1 MNEKEVREIRRRF
14 RPDKSMIGNV
24 YGCYVNEE
32 RKIVAT
38 FEEFLSSM
46 PQEESERF
54 LSLLKKSLSGSLG
67 KNLVNI
73 EFSTKQVMD
82 GDEHKLLSMLRQTGL
97 KNSDLL
103 QTFYQRVIEALKME
117 SNYLILLTHD
127 VYSVPYRA
135 KDDEIQRDASDE
147 EFSYIL
153 CSICPVKQTPAEL
166 SYRMAENRFHT
177 TSQGYV
183 VSAPALGFMFP
194 AFDDRA
200 ANIYGALY
208 YMKNAAENHQEF
220 IDTVFHVEPPM
231 PATAQKETFQAI
243 LTETLNEE
251 CSLTVVQAVHEHLSE
266 MIDRHKENKEPEQLL
281 LSQRE
286 IGAVLQECGV
296 SAEHVEAF
304 ATAFDAHFGVDAQL
318 PPANVIDKKQFVIRT
333 PDVVIKVDPERSDLI
348 ETRVIDGSRY
358 LLIPADSGV
367 EVNGV
372 SVKIGVENDI

>member
-24 YGCYVNEE
+24 YGCYVNED

-46 PQEESERF
+46 PQEDSERF
-54 LSLLKKSLSGSLG
+54 LTLLKKSLSGSLG

-73 EFSTKQVMD
+73 EFSAKQVMNS
-82 GDEHKLLSMLRQTGL
+82 DEHKLLSMLRQDGL
-97 KNSDLL
+97 KNSDML
-103 QTFYQRVIEALKME
+103 QTFYQRVIETLKME

-127 VYSVPYRA
+127 VYTVPYKT
-135 KDDEIQRDASDE
+135 KDGKIQKDASDE
-147 EFSYIL
+147 EYSYIL
-153 CSICPVKQTPAEL
+153 CSICSVKLAPAEL
-166 SYRMAENRFHT
+166 SYQLAENRFHT
-177 TSQGYV
+177 ASQGWV
-183 VSAPALGFMFP
+183 VSAPELGFMFP

-220 IDTVFHVEPPM
+220 IDAVFHVEPPM
-231 PATAQKETFQAI
+231 PAAAQKEIFQAI
-243 LTETLNEE
+243 LAETLKEE
-251 CSLTVVQAVHEHLSE
+251 CSFTVVQAVHEHLSE
-266 MIDRHKENKEPEQLL
+266 MIDRHKENKEEEQLL

-296 SAEHVEAF
+296 SDEHVQAF
-304 ATAFDAHFGVDAQL
+304 AACFDAQFGLDAQL
-318 PPANVIDKKQFVIRT
+318 PPANVIDKKQFVICT
-333 PDVVIKVDPERSDLI
+333 PDVVIKVDPDRSDLI
-348 ETRVIDGSRY
+348 ETRVIDGSKY
-358 LLIPADSGV
+358 ILIPADAGV

-372 SVKIGVENDI
+372 SVKVGGEN

>member
-14 RPDKSMIGNV
+14 KPDKSMIGNV
-24 YGCYVNEE
+24 YGCYVNED

-82 GDEHKLLSMLRQTGL
+82 SDEHRLLSMLRQSGL
-97 KNSDLL
+97 KNSDML
-103 QTFYQRVIEALKME
+103 QTYYQRVIETLNMQ

-127 VYSVPYRA
+127 VYAVPYKA
-135 KDDEIQRDASDE
+135 KDDEIQKEASDE

-153 CSICPVKQTPAEL
+153 CSICPVKLTPAEL
-166 SYRMAENRFHT
+166 SYQLAENRFHT

-183 VSAPALGFMFP
+183 VSAPELGFMFP

-220 IDTVFHVEPPM
+220 VDAVFHVEPPM
-231 PATAQKETFQAI
+231 PAAAQKEMFQAI
-243 LTETLNEE
+243 LAETLKEE
-251 CSLTVVQAVHEHLSE
+251 CSLEVVQAVHEHLSE
-266 MIDRHKENKEPEQLL
+266 MIDRHKENREPEQLL

-286 IGAVLQECGV
+286 LGAVLQECGV
-296 SAEHVEAF
+296 SEEYVQAF
-304 ATAFDAHFGVDAQL
+304 ATTFDAHFGEDAQL

-348 ETRVIDGSRY
+348 ETRVINGSRY
-358 LLIPADSGV
+358 ILIPADEGV

-372 SVKIGVENDI
+372 SVRIGTEN

>member
-14 RPDKSMIGNV
+14 RPDKSMIGSV
-24 YGCYVNEE
+24 YGCYVNED

-38 FEEFLSSM
+38 FEEFLSGM

-73 EFSTKQVMD
+73 EFSAKQVMNS
-82 GDEHKLLSMLRQTGL
+82 DEHRLLSMLRQSGL
-97 KNSDLL
+97 KNSDML
-103 QTFYQRVIEALKME
+103 QTFYQRITESLNME
-117 SNYLILLTHD
+117 GNYLILLTHD
-127 VYSVPYRA
+127 VYTVPYRSNDGELQ
-135 KDDEIQRDASDE
+135 KDASDE

-153 CSICPVKQTPAEL
+153 CSICPVKLTPAEL
-166 SYRMAENRFHT
+166 SYQLTENRFRT

-183 VSAPALGFMFP
+183 VAAPELGFLFP

-208 YMKNAAENHQEF
+208 YMKNGTENHQEF
-220 IDTVFHVEPPM
+220 IDAVFHVEPPM
-231 PATAQKETFQAI
+231 PAAAQKEMFQAI
-243 LTETLNEE
+243 LSETLNED
-251 CSLTVVQAVHEHLSE
+251 CSLEVVQAVHEHLSE

-281 LSQRE
+281 LTQRE
-286 IGAVLQECGV
+286 IGAVLKECGV
-296 SAEHVEAF
+296 SEEHVQAF
-304 ATAFDAHFGVDAQL
+304 ATTFDAHFGMDAQL

-358 LLIPADSGV
+358 ILIPADAGV

-372 SVKIGVENDI
+372 SVKVGIEN

>member
-1 MNEKEVREIRRRF
+1 MNEKEIREIRRRF
-14 RPDKSMIGNV
+14 RADKSMIGNV
-24 YGCYVNEE
+24 YGCYVNED
-32 RKIVAT
+32 RKVVAT

-54 LSLLKKSLSGSLG
+54 LFLLKKSLSGSLG

-73 EFSTKQVMD
+73 EFSAKQVMD
-82 GDEHKLLSMLRQTGL
+82 GEEHKLLSMLRQTGL
-97 KNSDLL
+97 KDAGML
-103 QTFYQRVIEALKME
+103 QTFYERVIETLKME

-127 VYSVPYRA
+127 VYTVPYRA
-135 KDDEIQRDASDE
+135 KDGEIQGDASDE
-147 EFSYIL
+147 EFRYIV

-183 VSAPALGFMFP
+183 VSAPELGFLFP

-208 YMKNAAENHQEF
+208 YTKNAADNHQEF
-220 IDTVFHVEPPM
+220 IDTIFRVEPPM
-231 PATAQKETFQAI
+231 PAAAQKETFQTI
-243 LTETLNEE
+243 LTEALKED

-266 MIDRHKENKEPEQLL
+266 LIDRHKENKEPEQLL

-304 ATAFDAHFGVDAQL
+304 GAAFDAHFGEDAQL

-358 LLIPADSGV
+358 ILIPADAGV

-372 SVKIGVENDI
+372 NVRIGAQI

>member
-24 YGCYVNEE
+24 YGCYVNED

-73 EFSTKQVMD
+73 EFSAKHVMD
-82 GDEHKLLSMLRQTGL
+82 GDEHKLLSLLRQTGL
-97 KNSDLL
+97 KDSDML
-103 QTFYQRVIEALKME
+103 QTFYQRVIETLKME

-127 VYSVPYRA
+127 VYTVPYRA
-135 KDDEIQRDASDE
+135 KDGEIQRDASDE

-153 CSICPVKQTPAEL
+153 CSICPVKLTPAEL
-166 SYRMAENRFHT
+166 SYQLAENRFHT

-183 VSAPALGFMFP
+183 VSAPELGFLFP

-231 PATAQKETFQAI
+231 PAAAQKETFQAI
-243 LTETLNEE
+243 LTETLREE

-266 MIDRHKENKEPEQLL
+266 RIDRHKENKEPEQLL

-296 SAEHVEAF
+296 SEAHVEAF
-304 ATAFDAHFGVDAQL
+304 ATAFDAHFGADAQL

-348 ETRVIDGSRY
+348 ETRVINGSRY
-358 LLIPADSGV
+358 ILIPADAGV

-372 SVKIGVENDI
+372 SVRIGVEN

>member
-14 RPDKSMIGNV
+14 RPDKSMIGSV
-24 YGCYVNEE
+24 YGCYVNED
-32 RKIVAT
+32 RKIVAS
-38 FEEFLSSM
+38 FEEFLSGM

-73 EFSTKQVMD
+73 EFSAKQVMNS
-82 GDEHKLLSMLRQTGL
+82 DEHRLLSMLRQSGL
-97 KNSDLL
+97 KNSDML
-103 QTFYQRVIEALKME
+103 QTFYQRVTESLSME
-117 SNYLILLTHD
+117 GNYLILLTHD
-127 VYSVPYRA
+127 VYTVPYRSNDGELQ
-135 KDDEIQRDASDE
+135 KDASDE

-153 CSICPVKQTPAEL
+153 CSICPVKLTPAEL
-166 SYRMAENRFHT
+166 SYQLTENRFRT

-183 VSAPALGFMFP
+183 VAAPELGFLFP

-208 YMKNAAENHQEF
+208 YMKNGTENHQEL
-220 IDTVFHVEPPM
+220 IDAVFHVEPPM
-231 PATAQKETFQAI
+231 PAAAQKEMFQAI
-243 LTETLNEE
+243 LSETLNED
-251 CSLTVVQAVHEHLSE
+251 CSLEVVQAVHEHLSE

-281 LSQRE
+281 LTQRE
-286 IGAVLQECGV
+286 IGAVLKECGV
-296 SAEHVEAF
+296 SEEHVQAF
-304 ATAFDAHFGVDAQL
+304 ATTFDAHFGMDAQL

-358 LLIPADSGV
+358 ILIPADAGV

-372 SVKIGVENDI
+372 RVNVGIEN

>member
-24 YGCYVNEE
+24 YGCYVNED

-54 LSLLKKSLSGSLG
+54 LTLLKKSLSGSLG

-73 EFSTKQVMD
+73 EFSAKQVMN
-82 GDEHKLLSMLRQTGL
+82 GDEHKLLSMLRQDGL
-97 KNSDLL
+97 KNSDML
-103 QTFYQRVIEALKME
+103 QTFYQRVTETLNMG

-127 VYSVPYRA
+127 VYTVPYKT
-135 KDDEIQRDASDE
+135 KDGEIQKDASDE

-153 CSICPVKQTPAEL
+153 CSICPVKLTPAEL
-166 SYRMAENRFHT
+166 SYQMAENRFHT
-177 TSQGYV
+177 TSQGWV
-183 VSAPALGFMFP
+183 VSAPELGFLFP

-200 ANIYGALY
+200 TNIYGALY

-220 IDTVFHVEPPM
+220 IDAVFHVEPPM
-231 PATAQKETFQAI
+231 PAAAQKEIFQAI
-243 LTETLNEE
+243 LAETLKEE

-296 SAEHVEAF
+296 SEEHVQAF
-304 ATAFDAHFGVDAQL
+304 ATSFDAQFGVDAQL
-318 PPANVIDKKQFVIRT
+318 PPANVIDKKQFVICT

-358 LLIPADSGV
+358 ILIPADAGV
-367 EVNGV
+367 EVNGI
-372 SVKIGVENDI
+372 SVKVGVKN

>member
-1 MNEKEVREIRRRF
+1 MNEKEIREIRRRF
-14 RPDKSMIGNV
+14 RADKSMIGNV
-24 YGCYVNEE
+24 YGCYVNED
-32 RKIVAT
+32 RKVVAT

-54 LSLLKKSLSGSLG
+54 LFLLKKSLSGSLG

-73 EFSTKQVMD
+73 EFSAKQVMD

-97 KNSDLL
+97 KDFDIL
-103 QTFYQRVIEALKME
+103 QIFYERVIETLKIE

-135 KDDEIQRDASDE
+135 KDGEIQSDASDE
-147 EFSYIL
+147 EFSYIV

-183 VSAPALGFMFP
+183 VSAPELGFLFP

-208 YMKNAAENHQEF
+208 YTKNAADNHQEF
-220 IDTVFHVEPPM
+220 IDTIFRVEPPM
-231 PATAQKETFQAI
+231 PAAAQKETFQTI
-243 LTETLNEE
+243 LTEALKED

-266 MIDRHKENKEPEQLL
+266 LIDRHKENKEPEQLL

-286 IGAVLQECGV
+286 IAAVLQECGV
-296 SAEHVEAF
+296 STEHVETF
-304 ATAFDAHFGVDAQL
+304 ATAFDAHFGADAQL
-318 PPANVIDKKQFVIRT
+318 SPANVIDKKQFVIRT

-358 LLIPADSGV
+358 ILIPADAGV

-372 SVKIGVENDI
+372 NVRIGAQI

>member
-14 RPDKSMIGNV
+14 RPDKNMIGNV
-24 YGCYVNEE
+24 YGCYVNED
-32 RKIVAT
+32 RRIVAT

-73 EFSTKQVMD
+73 EFSAKQVINS
-82 GDEHKLLSMLRQTGL
+82 DEHKLLSMLRQTGL
-97 KNSDLL
+97 KNSDML
-103 QTFYQRVIEALKME
+103 QTFYQRIIEALKME
-117 SNYLILLTHD
+117 SNYLILLIHD
-127 VYSVPYRA
+127 IYTVPYRA
-135 KDDEIQRDASDE
+135 KDGEIQKEASGE

-166 SYRMAENRFHT
+166 SYQLAENRFQT

-183 VSAPALGFMFP
+183 VSAPELGFMFP

-220 IDTVFHVEPPM
+220 IDTVFHVAPPM
-231 PATAQKETFQAI
+231 PAAAQKETFQAI
-243 LTETLNEE
+243 LTETLKEDCRLE
-251 CSLTVVQAVHEHLSE
+251 VVQAVHEHLSE

-281 LSQRE
+281 LSQKE

-296 SAEHVEAF
+296 SEEHVQAF
-304 ATAFDAHFGVDAQL
+304 VTAFDAQFGEDAQL

-348 ETRVIDGSRY
+348 ETRMIDGSSY
-358 LLIPADSGV
+358 ILIPADAGV

-372 SVKIGVENDI
+372 SVQIGVEN

>member
-1 MNEKEVREIRRRF
+1 MNEKEVRELRRRF

-24 YGCYVNEE
+24 YGCYVNENK
-32 RKIVAT
+32 KIVAT
-38 FEEFLSSM
+38 FEEFLSGM

-73 EFSTKQVMD
+73 EFSAKQAMNS
-82 GDEHKLLSMLRQTGL
+82 DEHRLLSLLRQSGL
-97 KNSDLL
+97 KNSDML
-103 QTFYQRVIEALKME
+103 QAFYQRITETLNMA

-127 VYSVPYRA
+127 VYTVPYRA
-135 KDDEIQRDASDE
+135 SDGEIQKDASDE
-147 EFSYIL
+147 EFSYIV
-153 CSICPVKQTPAEL
+153 CSICPVKLTPAEL
-166 SYRMAENRFHT
+166 SYQMAENRFHA

-183 VSAPALGFMFP
+183 VSAPELGFLFP

-208 YMKNAAENHQEF
+208 YMKNTAENHQEF
-220 IDTVFHVEPPM
+220 IDAVFHVEPPM
-231 PATAQKETFQAI
+231 PAAAQKELFQAI
-243 LTETLNEE
+243 LTETLKED
-251 CSLTVVQAVHEHLSE
+251 CSLEVVQAVHEHLSE

-286 IGAVLQECGV
+286 IGAVLKECGV
-296 SAEHVEAF
+296 SEDHVQAF
-304 ATAFDAHFGVDAQL
+304 ATTFDAQFGTDAQL

-348 ETRVIDGSRY
+348 ETRVINGSRY
-358 LLIPADSGV
+358 ILIPADAGM

-372 SVKIGVENDI
+372 SVKVGAEN

>member
-1 MNEKEVREIRRRF
+1 MNEKEIREIRRRF

-46 PQEESERF
+46 PQEDSERF
-54 LSLLKKSLSGSLG
+54 LTLLKKSLSGSLG

-73 EFSTKQVMD
+73 EFSAKQVMD
-82 GDEHKLLSMLRQTGL
+82 SDEHKLLSMLRQDGL
-97 KNSDLL
+97 KNSDML
-103 QTFYQRVIEALKME
+103 QTFYQRVTETLNME

-135 KDDEIQRDASDE
+135 KDGELQKDASDE
-147 EFSYIL
+147 EFSYML
-153 CSICPVKQTPAEL
+153 CSICPVKLSPAEL
-166 SYRMAENRFHT
+166 SYQLVENRFHT
-177 TSQGYV
+177 ASQGYV
-183 VSAPALGFMFP
+183 VSAPELGFLFP

-220 IDTVFHVEPPM
+220 IDKIFHVEPPM
-231 PATAQKETFQAI
+231 PAAAQKELFQAI
-243 LTETLNEE
+243 LAETLKEE

-266 MIDRHKENKEPEQLL
+266 MIDRHKENKEPDQLL

-296 SAEHVEAF
+296 SEEHVQDF
-304 ATAFDAHFGVDAQL
+304 AVSFAAQFGEDAQIQ
-318 PPANVIDKKQFVIRT
+318 PANVIDKKQFVIKT

-348 ETRVIDGSRY
+348 ETRVINGSRY
-358 LLIPADSGV
+358 ILIPADAGV

-372 SVKIGVENDI
+372 NVTVGMDI

>member
-24 YGCYVNEE
+24 YGCYVNEDK
-32 RKIVAT
+32 KIVAT
-38 FEEFLSSM
+38 FEEFLSGM

-73 EFSTKQVMD
+73 EFSAKQVMNS
-82 GDEHKLLSMLRQTGL
+82 DEHRLLSMLRQSGL
-97 KNSDLL
+97 KNSDML
-103 QTFYQRVIEALKME
+103 QTFYQRVIETLNMA

-127 VYSVPYRA
+127 VYTVPYRA
-135 KDDEIQRDASDE
+135 SDGEIQKDASDE
-147 EFSYIL
+147 EFSYIV
-153 CSICPVKQTPAEL
+153 CSICPVKLTPAEL
-166 SYRMAENRFHT
+166 SYQMAENRFHA

-183 VSAPALGFMFP
+183 VSAPELGFLFP

-208 YMKNAAENHQEF
+208 YMKNTAENHQEF
-220 IDTVFHVEPPM
+220 IDAVFHVEPPM
-231 PATAQKETFQAI
+231 PAAAQKELFQAI
-243 LTETLNEE
+243 LTETLKED
-251 CSLTVVQAVHEHLSE
+251 CSLEVVQAVHEHLSE

-286 IGAVLQECGV
+286 IGAMLKECGV
-296 SAEHVEAF
+296 SEDHVQAF
-304 ATAFDAHFGVDAQL
+304 ATTFDAQFGMDAQL
-318 PPANVIDKKQFVIRT
+318 APANVIDKKQFVIRT

-348 ETRVIDGSRY
+348 ETRVINGSRY
-358 LLIPADSGV
+358 ILIPADAGV

-372 SVKIGVENDI
+372 KVGVEN